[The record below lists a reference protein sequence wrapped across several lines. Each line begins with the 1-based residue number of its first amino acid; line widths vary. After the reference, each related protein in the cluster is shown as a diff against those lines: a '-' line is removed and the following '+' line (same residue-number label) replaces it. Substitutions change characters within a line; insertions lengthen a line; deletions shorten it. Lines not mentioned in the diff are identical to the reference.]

1 VYPPPDKIKACAT
14 YGAIVLPVKNSWR
27 KEGNMTESQRNG
39 IQDIQDEG
47 LRLARILLYR
57 EITRSNIPNE
67 YLAGL
72 EQVMEDIY
80 RVGIETEADAM
91 LFLFDEEEKQQ
102 IEKNK

>member
-1 VYPPPDKIKACAT
+1 
-14 YGAIVLPVKNSWR
+14 
-27 KEGNMTESQRNG
+27 MTEGQKNG
-39 IQDIQDEG
+39 IKDIQDEG

-91 LFLFDEEEKQQ
+91 LFLFDDEEKQQ
-102 IEKNK
+102 REKYK

>member
-1 VYPPPDKIKACAT
+1 
-14 YGAIVLPVKNSWR
+14 
-27 KEGNMTESQRNG
+27 MTESQKNG

-91 LFLFDEEEKQQ
+91 LFLFDDEEKQQ
-102 IEKNK
+102 REKYK

>member
-1 VYPPPDKIKACAT
+1 
-14 YGAIVLPVKNSWR
+14 
-27 KEGNMTESQRNG
+27 MTESQKNG

-57 EITRSNIPNE
+57 EITRSNIPNQ

-91 LFLFDEEEKQQ
+91 LFLFDDEEKQQ
-102 IEKNK
+102 REKYK